1 MKPTKNQVF
10 CLGCQKY
17 KMLFES
23 KSKANNFIKFNA
35 GEILEENKK
44 APVRSYY
51 CTLCI
56 GWHVTSNP
64 SIVEGERLD
73 GRDEKLI
80 HQISRYK
87 QNKKDVSIVS
97 QRINIKLQEFE
108 MHLNMG
114 EFDKAEDALDI
125 CGFDIEDAKS
135 FTMVFD
141 KVGKL
146 QERVGK
152 ARDRLDKYKELNNM
166 NKEEQD
172 ELLNNPEPTKNEC
185 KVMVIIKD
193 LRSLSVIKSVID
205 NQMLLV
211 NSDDTPMVLEIVDK
225 CRGYI
230 ESLSGEGTKRAKSQF
245 RKKLDKILRDR
256 SERRK
261 SCQNDEVIDTEPINE
276 IEEEQVEIVEASN
289 VEADSSPVYS
299 SEYKA
304 NILEL
309 IQKIEKINS
318 EYEEGNFDECEDIL
332 DLCFYILDDMKKDN
346 NTRMIKQQLDN
357 WKHKLEDKI

>member
-10 CLGCQKY
+10 CLGCQKH

-23 KSKANNFIKFNA
+23 KSKADNFIKFNS
-35 GEILEENKK
+35 GEILEENEK

-64 SIVEGERLD
+64 STVEGERLD

-80 HQISRYK
+80 HKICQYK
-87 QNKKDVSIVS
+87 QNKEDVSVVS

-108 MHLNMG
+108 MYLHMG

-135 FTMVFD
+135 FTMVLD
-141 KVGKL
+141 KVGRL

-152 ARDRLDKYKELNNM
+152 ARERLDKYIELNDM
-166 NKEEQD
+166 SKEEQD
-172 ELLNNPEPTKNEC
+172 KLLDNPAPTKNER

-211 NSDDTPMVLEIVDK
+211 NSDDTAMVMEIVDK
-225 CRGYI
+225 CRGYVD
-230 ESLSGEGTKRAKSQF
+230 SLSGGEGAKRAKSQF
-245 RKKLDKILRDR
+245 HKILDKILRDR

-276 IEEEQVEIVEASN
+276 IEEKQVEIVEASN

-332 DLCFYILDDMKKDN
+332 DLCFYILDDMKEDN
-346 NTRMIKQQLDN
+346 NTQMIKQQLDN
-357 WKHKLEDKI
+357 WKHKLEK